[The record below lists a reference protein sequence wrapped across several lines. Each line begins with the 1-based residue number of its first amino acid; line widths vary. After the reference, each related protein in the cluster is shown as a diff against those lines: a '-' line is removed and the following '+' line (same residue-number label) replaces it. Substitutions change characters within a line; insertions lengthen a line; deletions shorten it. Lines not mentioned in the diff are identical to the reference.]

1 MMCSRAQAAKHM
13 REVLKMNSEDIIKD
27 FLNMGRAIY
36 TAAMEAN
43 EDMESPDSLTISA
56 TTNDN
61 KKIEI
66 EITISIKDD
75 E

>member
-1 MMCSRAQAAKHM
+1 MCSRAQAAKHM
-13 REVLKMNSEDIIKD
+13 REELKMNSEDILKD

-36 TAAMEAN
+36 TAAMEAD
-43 EDMESPDSLTISA
+43 EDMEAPDSLTISA

-66 EITISIKDD
+66 EITISIKDG

>member
-1 MMCSRAQAAKHM
+1 MTCSRAQAAKHM

>member
-1 MMCSRAQAAKHM
+1 MQGG
-13 REVLKMNSEDIIKD
+13 VKMNSEDLIKD

-36 TAAMEAN
+36 VAAMEVDA
-43 EDMESPDSLTISA
+43 DMKAPDSLTISA

-66 EITISIKDD
+66 EITISIKDG

>member
-1 MMCSRAQAAKHM
+1 MQ
-13 REVLKMNSEDIIKD
+13 EVLKMNSEDIIKD

-36 TAAMEAN
+36 TAAMEA
-43 EDMESPDSLTISA
+43 DKSMEIPDSLTISA
-56 TTNDN
+56 TTYDN

-66 EITISIKDD
+66 EITISIKDG

>member
-1 MMCSRAQAAKHM
+1 
-13 REVLKMNSEDIIKD
+13 MNSEDIIKD

-36 TAAMEAN
+36 VAAMEVDA
-43 EDMESPDSLTISA
+43 DMEAPDLLTISA

-66 EITISIKDD
+66 EITISIKDG

>member
-1 MMCSRAQAAKHM
+1 M
-13 REVLKMNSEDIIKD
+13 REELKMNNEDIIKD
-27 FLNMGRAIY
+27 FLCMGRAIY
-36 TAAMEAN
+36 IAAMESN
-43 EDMESPDSLTISA
+43 EDMESPDSLAISA

-66 EITISIKDD
+66 EITISIKDG